1 MTQGINVPIGP
12 AIVEYG
18 TGDDKVVFDIT
29 KGGIVFSATMTKQD
43 TTVDQY
49 GDTPVKSIGKGTA
62 AQAVVPF
69 AIHDLKRLAAVFP
82 GSKLVTKT
90 DGEIE
95 KRKLNVYS
103 GAGYDMLK
111 NAKPLVIKPTD
122 PDSTEEDWITIP
134 LAGAIADPNYT
145 YDSDNERVTNITFP
159 AFPDLSKNGL
169 LYVMGEDFVED
180 EAAGQSTGTQSLE
193 DEEKIS

>member
-18 TGDDKVVFDIT
+18 TGVDMITFDIT
-29 KGGIVFSATMTKQD
+29 KGGIVFTAATTKQD
-43 TTVDQY
+43 STVDQY
-49 GDTPVKSIGKGTA
+49 GDTPVKSIVKGTT

-69 AIHDLKRLAAVFP
+69 ALHDLQRLAAVFP
-82 GSKLVTKT
+82 GSELVTK
-90 DGEIE
+90 DLQN
-95 KRKLNVYS
+95 KLNVYS

-122 PDSTEEDWITIP
+122 PDATPDDWITIP

-159 AFPDLSKNGL
+159 AYPDMVRGGL
-169 LYVMGEDFVED
+169 LYVMGEDFEEVVG
-180 EAAGQSTGTQSLE
+180 ASTTSTQTV
-193 DEEKIS
+193 EEK